1 MEETWTTSETRPGLF
16 YLEKPQA
23 KKQVNLNTDRTELT
37 ELSDNS
43 NSMTEGL
50 VRHKSILLMDIHEK
64 HPVPFGII
72 AMPHQLSRI
81 KSEKVKAHV
90 QELLHC
96 QRP

>member
-1 MEETWTTSETRPGLF
+1 MEETWTSETRPGLF

-64 HPVPFGII
+64 
-72 AMPHQLSRI
+72 Q
-81 KSEKVKAHV
+81 AHSCAFWY
-90 QELLHC
+90 HC
-96 QRP
+96 NATPTI